1 MRPRIAIVAPSLE
14 ILGGQGVQAQMM
26 LRRLREEGYDV
37 TFVPVNPAF
46 PRGLRWLR
54 RLPYARTVLNQAL
67 YIPSLARLRHAD
79 VAHVFSASYWSFVVS
94 PLPAILAARL
104 FGARVV
110 LNYRSGEADDHLTNW
125 GALVHPWLRLVH
137 AIVVPSQ
144 FLSDVFGRHGYRT
157 QIIRNVVDTAR
168 FAYRERAPLRPR
180 LVSVRNFET
189 HYRVANT
196 VEAFSFVRARYPE
209 ATLTLAGYGSEE
221 ARLRALVASRGL
233 GGVTFLG
240 RVSPDA
246 MPGVYGQADIFVNSS
261 VIDNQPNSVL
271 EAFAAGLP
279 VVSTGTGE
287 IATMVRDGETGLI
300 VPPDDPAAMAKAVT
314 ALLESPES
322 AAVMTRRAR
331 ADVEQYD
338 WPQARRRWLDAYTNG
353 TLDATGERDEP

>member
-14 ILGGQGVQAQMM
+14 ILGGQGVQAQML
-26 LRRLREEGYDV
+26 LRQLRADGYDV
-37 TFVPVNPAF
+37 TFVPVNPTF

-54 RLPYARTVLNQAL
+54 RLPYARTLLNQAL
-67 YIPSLARLRHAD
+67 YLPSLARLRSVD
-79 VAHVFSASYWSFVVS
+79 VAHVFSASYWSFLVS
-94 PLPAILAARL
+94 PLPAVVAARA

-110 LNYRSGEADDHLTNW
+110 LNYRSGEADDHLAHW
-125 GALVHPWLRLVH
+125 GALVHPWLKLVDV
-137 AIVVPSQ
+137 IVVPSQ
-144 FLSDVFGRHGYRT
+144 FLSEVFARHGYRT
-157 QIIRNVVDTAR
+157 DVIRNVVDTTR
-168 FAYRERAPLRPR
+168 FAYRERLPLRPR
-180 LVSVRNFET
+180 LVSVRNFEP

-221 ARLRALVASRGL
+221 TRLRALVASRGL
-233 GGVTFLG
+233 APGVTFLG
-240 RVSPDA
+240 RVNPGA
-246 MPGVYGQADIFVNSS
+246 MPDVYAEADVFVNSS

-314 ALLESPES
+314 TLLENPDH
-322 AAVMTRRAR
+322 AVALARRAR
-331 ADVEQYD
+331 ADVEHYG
-338 WPQARRRWLDAYTNG
+338 WPQARRRWLRAYAPTVDSRG
-353 TLDATGERDEP
+353 ELDES

>member
-1 MRPRIAIVAPSLE
+1 MGPRIAIVAPSLE

-26 LRRLREEGYDV
+26 LRQLRADGYDV
-37 TFVPVNPAF
+37 IFVPVNPAF

-54 RLPYARTVLNQAL
+54 RLPYARTLLNQAL
-67 YIPSLARLRHAD
+67 YVPSLARLRHVD
-79 VAHVFSASYWSFVVS
+79 VAQVFSASYWSFVVS

-104 FGARVV
+104 FGVRVV
-110 LNYRSGEADDHLTNW
+110 LNYRSGEADDHLTRW
-125 GALVHPWLRLVH
+125 GALVHPWLKLVH

-144 FLSDVFGRHGYRT
+144 FLSDVFARHGYRT
-157 QIIRNVVDTAR
+157 EIIRNVVETDR
-168 FAYRERAPLRPR
+168 FAYRERLPVRPR
-180 LVSVRNFET
+180 LVSVRNFEA

-221 ARLRALVASRGL
+221 PRLRALVASRNL

-246 MPGVYGQADIFVNSS
+246 MPDVYAHADIFVNSS

-314 ALLESPES
+314 TLLENPDG
-322 AAVMTRRAR
+322 ALAMARRAR
-331 ADVEQYD
+331 ADVEQYG
-338 WPQARRRWLDAYTNG
+338 WPQARRRWLHAYG
-353 TLDATGERDEP
+353 TPDATGEPDEP

>member
-1 MRPRIAIVAPSLE
+1 MGPRIAIVAPSLE
-14 ILGGQGVQAQMM
+14 ILGGQGVQAQMLLQQ
-26 LRRLREEGYDV
+26 LRADGYDV
-37 TFVPVNPAF
+37 TFVPVNPTF

-54 RLPYARTVLNQAL
+54 RLPYARTLLNQAL
-67 YIPSLARLRHAD
+67 YLPSLARLRSVD

-94 PLPAILAARL
+94 PLPAIVAARV

-110 LNYRSGEADDHLTNW
+110 LNYRSGEADDHLSHW
-125 GALVHPWLRLVH
+125 GALVHPWLKLVDT
-137 AIVVPSQ
+137 IVVPSQ
-144 FLSDVFGRHGYRT
+144 FLSEVFARHGYRT
-157 QIIRNVVDTAR
+157 DIIRNVVDTTR
-168 FAYRERAPLRPR
+168 FAYRERRPLRPR
-180 LVSVRNFET
+180 LVSVRNFEP

-196 VEAFSFVRARYPE
+196 LEAFSFVRARYPD

-221 ARLRALVASRGL
+221 TRLRALVASRAL

-240 RVSPDA
+240 RVHPGA
-246 MPGVYGQADIFVNSS
+246 MPNVYAEADVFVNSS

-314 ALLESPES
+314 TLLENPDH
-322 AAVMTRRAR
+322 AVTLAWRAR
-331 ADVEQYD
+331 ADVEQYG
-338 WPQARRRWLDAYTNG
+338 WPQARRRWLRAYTLTVDSRG
-353 TLDATGERDEP
+353 ELDES